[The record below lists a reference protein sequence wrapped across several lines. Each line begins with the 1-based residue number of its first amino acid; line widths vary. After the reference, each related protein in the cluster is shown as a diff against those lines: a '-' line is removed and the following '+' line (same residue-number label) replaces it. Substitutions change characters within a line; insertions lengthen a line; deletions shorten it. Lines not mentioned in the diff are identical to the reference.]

1 MFVKNVCTLDQP
13 FNLMDS
19 KKTFSL
25 YTAHIAGRETVAT
38 KCIRGEFTHWC
49 SFSPCTFFFFA
60 NEVRISTKRRYPTLR
75 KGTLLLSKY
84 MQEAFALI
92 QDIVPSHCQPGFLFH
107 TSSTMS
113 RPHRFCAVLED
124 CIATEEEKGNNGSNT
139 SEFEG
144 ISNPSSRGGQPN
156 CPWNENIFLHIW
168 SCH

>member
-1 MFVKNVCTLDQP
+1 MYAHLTSPLIYWTAKKLLALPLLTLLGEKQSRPNASRVNSHTDAR
-13 FNLMDS
+13 
-19 KKTFSL
+19 SL
-25 YTAHIAGRETVAT
+25 PAL
-38 KCIRGEFTHWC
+38 
-49 SFSPCTFFFFA
+49 FFFFA

-113 RPHRFCAVLED
+113 RPHRFCTVLED